1 MTKAAH
7 APVAS
12 HGVTFLP
19 VAASEVS
26 KYAFLST
33 LEQHQTV
40 SGIVVKTE
48 LCEVLRFWTET

>member
-12 HGVTFLP
+12 HGVTFLL
-19 VAASEVS
+19 VAAFEVS

-33 LEQHQTV
+33 LEQHQSV
-40 SGIVVKTE
+40 SSIVVKTE
-48 LCEVLRFWTET
+48 LCEAL

>member
-1 MTKAAH
+1 MQGLLLPLRAMTKAAH

-19 VAASEVS
+19 VAAFEVS

-33 LEQHQTV
+33 P
-40 SGIVVKTE
+40 
-48 LCEVLRFWTET
+48 